1 MNIINFTVNIS
12 KTVIIIMLDK
22 IDEQIIRLLAKNGR
36 ATLNE
41 IAKEVNL
48 SISPC
53 QARIKKLEEHK
64 YILGYHAQINFRKLE
79 KAHIAFVQ
87 VSLINTQAKALE
99 EFNIEVG
106 KLDAVEQCHMIAGGF
121 DYLLKVRTSDIK
133 SYRLLLSDKITS
145 LPHVASTSTFVSMQ
159 SVKE

>member
-1 MNIINFTVNIS
+1 MI
-12 KTVIIIMLDK
+12 DK
-22 IDEQIIRLLAKNGR
+22 IDQKLIVLLAKNGR
-36 ATLNE
+36 ATLSDL
-41 IAKEVNL
+41 AKEVNL

-53 QARIKKLEEHK
+53 QARIKKLEEKK
-64 YILGYHAQINFRKLE
+64 YILGYHAQINFQQLE

-87 VSLINTQAKALE
+87 ISLSNTKAKALE

-106 KLDAVEQCHMIAGGF
+106 KLDAIEQCHMIAGGF

-133 SYRLLLSDKITS
+133 SYRFLLSEKISS

-159 SVKE
+159 SIKD

>member
-1 MNIINFTVNIS
+1 MI
-12 KTVIIIMLDK
+12 DK
-22 IDEQIIRLLAKNGR
+22 IDQKLIVLLAKNGR
-36 ATLNE
+36 ATLSDL
-41 IAKEVNL
+41 AKEVNL

-53 QARIKKLEEHK
+53 QARIKKLEEKK
-64 YILGYHAQINFRKLE
+64 YILGYHAQINFQQLE

-87 VSLINTQAKALE
+87 VSLSNTKAKALE

-106 KLDAVEQCHMIAGGF
+106 KLDAIEQCHMIAGGF

-133 SYRLLLSDKITS
+133 SYRFLLSEKISS

-159 SVKE
+159 SIKD

>member
-1 MNIINFTVNIS
+1 MI
-12 KTVIIIMLDK
+12 DK
-22 IDEQIIRLLAKNGR
+22 IDQKLIVLLAKNGR
-36 ATLNE
+36 ATLSDL
-41 IAKEVNL
+41 AKEVNL

-53 QARIKKLEEHK
+53 QARIKKLEEKK
-64 YILGYHAQINFRKLE
+64 YILGYHAQINFQQLE

-87 VSLINTQAKALE
+87 VSLSNTKAKALE

-106 KLDAVEQCHMIAGGF
+106 QLDAVEQCHMIAGGF

-133 SYRLLLSDKITS
+133 SYRLLLSEKITS
-145 LPHVASTSTFVSMQ
+145 LPHVSSTSTFVSMQ

>member
-1 MNIINFTVNIS
+1 MI
-12 KTVIIIMLDK
+12 DK
-22 IDEQIIRLLAKNGR
+22 IDEKLISLLAKNGR
-36 ATLNE
+36 STLSDL
-41 IAKEVNL
+41 AKQVNL

-64 YILGYHAQINFRKLE
+64 YILGYHAQINYQKLE

-87 VSLINTQAKALE
+87 VSLSNTRAKALE

-106 KLDAVEQCHMIAGGF
+106 KLDAVEQCHMIAGGY
-121 DYLLKVRTSDIK
+121 DYLLKVRTSSIK
-133 SYRLLLSDKITS
+133 YYRLLLSEKIS
-145 LPHVASTSTFVSMQ
+145 ALPYVSSTSTFVSMQ